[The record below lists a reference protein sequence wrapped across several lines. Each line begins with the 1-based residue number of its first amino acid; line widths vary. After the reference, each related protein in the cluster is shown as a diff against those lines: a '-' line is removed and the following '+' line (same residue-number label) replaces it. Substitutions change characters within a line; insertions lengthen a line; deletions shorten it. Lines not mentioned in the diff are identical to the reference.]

1 MNNQSFLILDEHFQA
16 IIQLPETG
24 RAEAIA
30 EFARKHPELLKT
42 LLDMLKVHQS
52 EQDSLHSV
60 VASAS
65 QMFKA
70 EPPERIGSWRVLSL
84 LGRGGMGDVYL
95 AQRDDGEYDRQ
106 VAIKLMRSGQQ
117 NVRHRFVE
125 ERQVLASLQHPNIA
139 TLLDGGQW
147 HSDDETVQPYL
158 VMEYV
163 QGEDILSYA
172 NQQGLSQRQ
181 RLALFLDLCAAV
193 QFAHQRLIVHRDIK
207 PANVLI
213 DESGQV
219 KLLDFGIAKWIDED
233 QGHANTGSMT
243 SIMTPQFASPEQLNG
258 GLLTTATDVY
268 ALGVLLYH
276 LLSGQGPHELQDKSI
291 GEIAN
296 LLQQGQPTPLSQLT
310 NTTDPAIDPILL
322 ACCQADP
329 ANRYQSVSLL
339 AEDIKRFI
347 NHEPILMKPPGFW
360 QSVRLFCQRNTAVV
374 VVAAVFTVL
383 VALMLGFHL
392 YRLDIEQK
400 RVLAQVER
408 SDRVAGFMVNLFDR
422 ANPMVAQ
429 GRAID
434 PKALLDQG
442 LKEIESELADEP
454 QLQTQLYQ
462 TIGRAYL
469 KLGKYPDAKM
479 AIEKAL
485 ARLEGNEDEDVE
497 RLASLHLLMADISF
511 NSGSAEDSKHHSTLA
526 KDIVTKRFGQNHKV
540 VATALNNL
548 GVMAC
553 NASQFDA
560 CLANH
565 QQSLEIRLA
574 LHGPDHD
581 RVGTAHNYVAMAYDH
596 QGMFDEAIAHYR
608 EALRILKLNF
618 GELHPKVIDG
628 HANLAGGLTQAGHTD
643 EAKEHL
649 VVAVKSARQVHA
661 ADSPELAGIL
671 LMKAFLHN
679 QLEEYEQALPYSEEV
694 LSIDR
699 NARGDSHPY
708 VAYDLNLVARGQ
720 LGTGRL
726 DEAEQSYTDAIQIM
740 QAVSDQPDYI
750 LMTAQQGLGQ
760 VYNAKGQFEQALNI
774 LKDTWETRKTM
785 DGPDSWVT
793 VWTRF
798 DLGVA
803 AKGLG
808 DLEGAKTHWQAVLQH
823 ATKAFPPGDSRTV
836 KTQQALNN
844 LQFDDPKQ

>member
-1 MNNQSFLILDEHFQA
+1 MNNQSFSLLDEHFQA
-16 IIQLPETG
+16 IIQLPETR

-30 EFARKHPELLKT
+30 DFEQKYPELLKT
-42 LLDMLKVHQS
+42 LQDMLKVHLS
-52 EQDSLHSV
+52 DKDSLESAV
-60 VASAS
+60 VSAS
-65 QMFKA
+65 QVFEEK
-70 EPPERIGSWRVLSL
+70 PPERIGPWRVLNL

-95 AQRDDGEYDRQ
+95 AQRDDGEYERQ
-106 VAIKLMRSGQQ
+106 VAIKLMRSGQKDL
-117 NVRHRFVE
+117 RHRFVE

-147 HSDDETVQPYL
+147 QIGDETIQPYL

-172 NQQGLSQRQ
+172 NTHDLDQPQ
-181 RLALFLDLCAAV
+181 RLDLFLDLCAAV

-213 DESGQV
+213 DDSGQV

-276 LLSGQGPHELQDKSI
+276 LLSGQGPHDLKDKSI

-296 LLQQGQPTPLSQLT
+296 LLQKEQPTPLSRLT
-310 NTTDPAIDPILL
+310 KNNDPAIDPILF

-329 ANRYQSVSLL
+329 TDRYQSVSLL
-339 AEDIKRFI
+339 AQDIKRFV

-360 QSVRLFCQRNTAVV
+360 QSVRLFCKRNTT
-374 VVAAVFTVL
+374 VVATAVIFTAL
-383 VALMLGFHL
+383 VSLLLGFHL
-392 YRLDIEQK
+392 YRLDIEKK

-408 SDRVAGFMVNLFDR
+408 SDRVSQFMVSLFDR

-429 GRAID
+429 GQAIE

-442 LKEIESELADEP
+442 LQDIDSELADEP
-454 QLQTQLYQ
+454 LLQTQLYQ

-469 KLGKYPDAKM
+469 KLGKYTDAKS

-485 ARLEGNEDEDVE
+485 AQLDVVDDADVE
-497 RLASLHLLMADISF
+497 RLASLHLLLADTTF
-511 NSGSAEDSKHHSTLA
+511 NLGNKEDSKKHSTLA
-526 KDIVTKRFGQNHKV
+526 KDTVIQRFGENHRM

-553 NASQFDA
+553 RESQFDV
-560 CLANH
+560 CLSNH
-565 QQSLEIRLA
+565 QQSLAIRTA

-596 QGMFDEAIAHYR
+596 QGLFDKAIEHYR
-608 EALRILKLNF
+608 ESLRILKLSF

-628 HANLAGGLTQAGHTD
+628 QSNLAGGLTQAGHTE
-643 EAKEHL
+643 EAKIL
-649 VVAVKSARQVHA
+649 LDSAIKAARQVHA
-661 ADSPELAGIL
+661 SDSPELAGIL

-679 QLEEYEQALPYSEEV
+679 QLEEYEQALPFSEEV
-694 LSIDR
+694 LTIER
-699 NARGDSHPY
+699 KARGNSHPY
-708 VAYDLNLVARGQ
+708 VAYDLNLVGRGQ
-720 LGTGRL
+720 LGMGRL
-726 DEAEQSYTDAIQIM
+726 DAAEKSFNEAVQIM
-740 QAVSDQPDYI
+740 QAASEKPDYV
-750 LMTAQQGLGQ
+750 LMTAKQGLGR
-760 VYNAKGQFEQALNI
+760 VYNAKGQFDKAQKILNE
-774 LKDTWETRKTM
+774 TWETRKTL

-793 VWTRF
+793 VWTRY

-808 DLEGAKTHWQAVLQH
+808 DKDAAKTHWQAVLNH
-823 ATKAFPPGDSRTV
+823 ATKAFPPGDTRTI
-836 KTQQALNN
+836 KTQEALNN
-844 LQFDDPKQ
+844 L

>member
-16 IIQLPETG
+16 IIQLPESEQ
-24 RAEAIA
+24 AKAIDA
-30 EFARKHPELLKT
+30 FASKHPELLNT
-42 LLDMLKVHQS
+42 LQDMLKVHHS
-52 EQDSLHSV
+52 EQDSVESV

-65 QMFKA
+65 QLL
-70 EPPERIGSWRVLSL
+70 EEQPPKRIGPWRVLKL

-95 AQRDDGEYDRQ
+95 AKRDDGEYERQ

-117 NVRHRFVE
+117 NLRHRFVE

-147 HSDDETVQPYL
+147 QGDDETVQPYL

-163 QGEDILSYA
+163 QGEDILTYA
-172 NQQGLSQRQ
+172 NKHELNQRQ

-213 DESGQV
+213 DDSGQV

-276 LLSGQGPHELQDKSI
+276 LLSGQGPHELQDRSI
-291 GEIAN
+291 GEIAQ
-296 LLQQGQPTPLSQLT
+296 LSQTAQPTPLSRI
-310 NTTDPAIDPILL
+310 NPKTDPAIDPILL
-322 ACCQADP
+322 ACCQPDP
-329 ANRYQSVSLL
+329 SDRYQSVGLL

-360 QSVRLFCQRNTAVV
+360 QSVRLFCQRNTGG
-374 VVAAVFTVL
+374 VVAAIAFTVL
-383 VALMLGFHL
+383 LSLLLGFHL
-392 YRLDIEQK
+392 YRLDIEQN
-400 RVLAQVER
+400 RVLAQIER
-408 SDRVAGFMVNLFDR
+408 SDRVSGFMVNLFDR

-429 GRAID
+429 GQAID

-442 LKEIESELADEP
+442 LREIESELSDEP

-485 ARLEGNEDEDVE
+485 AGLDGTEDEDVE

-511 NSGSAEDSKHHSTLA
+511 NAGSAEDSKRHSTLA
-526 KDIVTKRFGQNHKV
+526 KNAITDRFGQNHRI

-553 NASQFDA
+553 NASQFEA
-560 CLANH
+560 CLSNH
-565 QQSLEIRLA
+565 QQSLAIRTA

-596 QGMFDEAIAHYR
+596 QGMFDEAIGHYR
-608 EALRILKLNF
+608 EALRILKLSF
-618 GELHPKVIDG
+618 GERHPKVIDG
-628 HANLAGGLTQAGHTD
+628 HANLAGGLTQAGYTD

-649 VVAVKSARQVHA
+649 MVAVKSARHVHA

-679 QLEEYEQALPYSEEV
+679 QLEEFAQALPLSEEV
-694 LSIDR
+694 LKIER
-699 NARGDSHPY
+699 QARGNGHPY
-708 VAYDLNLVARGQ
+708 VAYDLNLVGRGQ
-720 LGTGRL
+720 LGIGRL
-726 DEAEQSYTDAIQIM
+726 DEAEQSYTEAIQIM
-740 QAVSDQPDYI
+740 QAASDQPDYI
-750 LMTAQQGLGQ
+750 LMTAQQGLGR
-760 VYNAKGQFEQALNI
+760 VYNAKGQYEQAQNI
-774 LKDTWETRKTM
+774 LNDTWEIRKTM

-793 VWTRF
+793 VWTRY

-803 AKGLG
+803 AHGLG
-808 DLEGAKTHWQAVLQH
+808 DIETARTHWQAVLNH
-823 ATKAFPPGDSRTV
+823 ATKAFPPGDTRTV
-836 KTQQALNN
+836 KTQQALHK
-844 LQFDDPKQ
+844 LELDDPNG

>member
-1 MNNQSFLILDEHFQA
+1 MNNQSFSVLEEHFQS
-16 IIQLPETG
+16 IIQMPESQQ
-24 RAEAIA
+24 AEAIA
-30 EFARKHPELLKT
+30 DFAEKHPELLKT
-42 LLDMLKVHQS
+42 LQDMLRVHQS
-52 EQDSLHSV
+52 DNDSLESAV
-60 VASAS
+60 VSAG
-65 QMFKA
+65 QMFDKK
-70 EPPERIGSWRVLSL
+70 PPELIGPWRVLNL

-95 AQRDDGEYDRQ
+95 AQRDDGEYERQ
-106 VAIKLMRSGQQ
+106 VAIKLMRLGQ
-117 NVRHRFVE
+117 NNLRHRFVE

-147 HSDDETVQPYL
+147 QTGDETDQPYL

-172 NQQGLSQRQ
+172 NKHHLNQRQ
-181 RLALFLDLCAAV
+181 RLDLFLDLCAAV

-213 DESGQV
+213 DDSGQV

-296 LLQQGQPTPLSQLT
+296 LLQNGQPTPLSRL
-310 NTTDPAIDPILL
+310 NKKTDPAIDPILF

-329 ANRYQSVSLL
+329 TNRYQSVSLL

-360 QSVRLFCQRNTAVV
+360 QSMKLFCKRNTGMVAV
-374 VVAAVFTVL
+374 ASLFTVVL
-383 VALMLGFHL
+383 SLLLGFHL
-392 YRLDIEQK
+392 YRLDIEK
-400 RVLAQVER
+400 SRVLAQVER
-408 SDRVAGFMVNLFDR
+408 SDRVSQFMVDLFDR

-429 GRAID
+429 GEAID

-442 LKEIESELADEP
+442 MREVESTLSDEP
-454 QLQTQLYQ
+454 ELQTQLYQ
-462 TIGRAYL
+462 TIGRAFL
-469 KLGKYPDAKM
+469 KLGKYPDAQT
-479 AIEKAL
+479 AIEKAMSQ
-485 ARLEGNEDEDVE
+485 LEVTADEDVE
-497 RLASLHLLMADISF
+497 QLASLHLLMGDITF
-511 NSGSAEDSKHHSTLA
+511 NLGDLDDSEKHSILA
-526 KDIVTKRFGQNHKV
+526 KNTIIERFGENHRM

-553 NASQFDA
+553 NRSQFDA
-560 CLANH
+560 CLSRH
-565 QQSLEIRLA
+565 QQSLEIRSA

-596 QGMFDEAIAHYR
+596 QGMFDEAIEHYR
-608 EALRILKLNF
+608 EALRILKLSF

-628 HANLAGGLTQAGHTD
+628 YANLAGGLTQAGHTD

-726 DEAEQSYTDAIQIM
+726 DEAEKSFLEAVQIM
-740 QAVSDQPDYI
+740 QTVSDQPDYI
-750 LMTAQQGLGQ
+750 LMTAKQGLGR
-760 VYNAKGQFEQALNI
+760 VYNAKGLYEKAKKILNE
-774 LKDTWETRKTM
+774 TWETRKKL

-793 VWTRF
+793 VWTRY

-803 AKGLG
+803 AQGLG
-808 DLEGAKTHWQAVLQH
+808 DTEGAKTHWQAVLAH
-823 ATKAFPPGDSRTV
+823 AEKAFPEGDTRTV
-836 KTQQALNN
+836 KTQNALND
-844 LQFDDPKQ
+844 L

>member
-16 IIQLPETG
+16 IIQMPESEQ
-24 RAEAIA
+24 AQAIDA
-30 EFARKHPELLKT
+30 FASKHPELLTT
-42 LLDMLKVHQS
+42 LQDMLKVHRS
-52 EQDSLHSV
+52 EQDSVESAV
-60 VASAS
+60 VSAS
-65 QMFKA
+65 QMFEE
-70 EPPERIGSWRVLSL
+70 EPPKRIGSWRVLSV

-95 AQRDDGEYDRQ
+95 AHRDDGQYERQ

-117 NVRHRFVE
+117 NLRHRFVE

-147 HSDDETVQPYL
+147 QGDDETVQPYL

-163 QGEDILSYA
+163 QGEDILTYA
-172 NQQGLSQRQ
+172 NKHELNQRQ

-233 QGHANTGSMT
+233 EGHANTGSMT

-276 LLSGQGPHELQDKSI
+276 LLSGQGPHELQDRSI
-291 GEIAN
+291 GEIAQ
-296 LLQQGQPTPLSQLT
+296 LSQTAQPTPLSHI
-310 NTTDPAIDPILL
+310 NPKTDPAIDPILL
-322 ACCQADP
+322 ACCQPDP
-329 ANRYQSVSLL
+329 SDRYQSVGLL

-360 QSVRLFCQRNTAVV
+360 QSVRLFWQRNTAGVM
-374 VVAAVFTVL
+374 AAVVFTVL
-383 VALMLGFHL
+383 LSLLLGFHL
-392 YRLDIEQK
+392 YRLDIEQN
-400 RVLAQVER
+400 RVLAQIER
-408 SDRVAGFMVNLFDR
+408 SDRVSGFMVNLFDR

-429 GRAID
+429 GQAID

-442 LKEIESELADEP
+442 LREIESELSDEP

-485 ARLEGNEDEDVE
+485 AGLDGTEDEDVE
-497 RLASLHLLMADISF
+497 QLASLHLLMADISF
-511 NSGSAEDSKHHSTLA
+511 NSGSAEDSKRHSTLA
-526 KDIVTKRFGQNHKV
+526 KNAITDRFGQNHRI

-553 NASQFDA
+553 NASQFEA
-560 CLANH
+560 CLSNH
-565 QQSLEIRLA
+565 QQSLAIRTA

-596 QGMFDEAIAHYR
+596 QGMFDEAIGHYR
-608 EALRILKLNF
+608 EALRILKLSF
-618 GELHPKVIDG
+618 GERHPKVIDG
-628 HANLAGGLTQAGHTD
+628 HANLAGGLTQAGYTD

-649 VVAVKSARQVHA
+649 LVAVKSARHVHA

-679 QLEEYEQALPYSEEV
+679 QLEEFAQALPLSEEV
-694 LSIDR
+694 LKIER
-699 NARGDSHPY
+699 QARGNGHPY
-708 VAYDLNLVARGQ
+708 VAYDLNLVGRGQ
-720 LGTGRL
+720 LGIGRL
-726 DEAEQSYTDAIQIM
+726 DEAEQSYTEAIQIM
-740 QAVSDQPDYI
+740 QAASDQPDYI
-750 LMTAQQGLGQ
+750 LMTAQQGLGR
-760 VYNAKGQFEQALNI
+760 VYNAKGQYEQAQNI
-774 LKDTWETRKTM
+774 LNDTWEIRKTM

-793 VWTRF
+793 VWTRY

-803 AKGLG
+803 AHGLG
-808 DLEGAKTHWQAVLQH
+808 DIETARTHWQAVLNH
-823 ATKAFPPGDSRTV
+823 ATKAFPPGDTRTV
-836 KTQQALNN
+836 KTQQALHK
-844 LQFDDPKQ
+844 LELDDPNG